1 MTLRSRLCLRLKI
14 ATVDVRLAPL
24 RRLHCTSTD
33 RGTRM
38 VKVLRDPVRLPYGR
52 TNNNHSVRYSTLL
65 PFSRWFINTRW
76 PTCWAWRA

>member
-1 MTLRSRLCLRLKI
+1 MTLRRRLCLGLKI
-14 ATVDVRLAPL
+14 ATVDGHLALL

-38 VKVLRDPVRLPYGR
+38 AKVLLDPVGPPYGR

-76 PTCWAWRA
+76 ATCWAWRA